1 MPCGSIRAGNIAQV
15 IRETGLR
22 EFHFAGHAQQASG
35 MTYRNS
41 HVAMGG
47 TSQDHEY
54 LKTVTD
60 GEIVRTTV
68 AAARSFVG
76 R

>member
-1 MPCGSIRAGNIAQV
+1 
-15 IRETGLR
+15 L
-22 EFHFAGHAQQASG
+22 HFAGHAQQASG
-35 MTYRNS
+35 MIYRNS

-47 TSQDHEY
+47 TSQDREY

-68 AAARSFVG
+68 AAAKSFVG
-76 R
+76 G

>member
-1 MPCGSIRAGNIAQV
+1 
-15 IRETGLR
+15 
-22 EFHFAGHAQQASG
+22 

-41 HVAMGG
+41 QIAMGG
-47 TSQDHEY
+47 AAQDREY

-68 AAARSFVG
+68 AAARRVLL